1 MISISKM
8 IVLVILA
15 TILKRKG
22 DTKTTTIIVD
32 KTMIMIID
40 RIEDSILIDNF
51 MRTID
56 SKIIGIMDIMMTIM
70 DIIKDL
76 HNNKIVHNISLKV
89 IIKECKIP
97 FKIHPP
103 IINNHNLHNSW
114 FKIII

>member
-15 TILKRKG
+15 TIRKRKG

-32 KTMIMIID
+32 KTMTMIID

-56 SKIIGIMDIMMTIM
+56 RKIIGIMDIMIMM
-70 DIIKDL
+70 DISKDL
-76 HNNKIVHNISLKV
+76 HNNKIVHNFSLQV

-97 FKIHPP
+97 FKIRPP